1 VHKGD
6 SPTLKCPTPAAPP
19 QDPSAYPC
27 VTNVLPLRMTGL
39 GLGGPSP
46 KHLPLRTRPGQ
57 GSALPCSHQ
66 LGLGHCT
73 LLRVSLPKP
82 SPKHP
87 TLKSSPPSPFPK
99 PFSTIYFSTIF
110 FFCAAHHQNQS
121 KTPPSYPSTQI
132 LHPQTLNETTFP
144 FPN

>member
-1 VHKGD
+1 MHKGN
-6 SPTLKCPTPAAPP
+6 SPTLKCPTPAAPPP

-39 GLGGPSP
+39 GLGGPDP

-57 GSALPCSHQ
+57 GLALPCSHR

-87 TLKSSPPSPFPK
+87 LPSSHLPTVHFPNLFQQSIFPLFFSSALQTPQPKPIQIPTLPSINPNPSSPNLK
-99 PFSTIYFSTIF
+99 
-110 FFCAAHHQNQS
+110 
-121 KTPPSYPSTQI
+121 
-132 LHPQTLNETTFP
+132 
-144 FPN
+144 